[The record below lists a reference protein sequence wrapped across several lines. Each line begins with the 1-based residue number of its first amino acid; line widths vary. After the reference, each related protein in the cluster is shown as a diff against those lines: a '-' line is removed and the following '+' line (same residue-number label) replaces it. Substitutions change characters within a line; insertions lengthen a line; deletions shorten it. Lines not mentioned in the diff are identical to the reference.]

1 MNILAPLKGRSPVG
15 VDERLFLIDT
25 LDSCVIGRSKHFK
38 AEQIVIEKEITQDEI
53 IQYYLDH
60 PELKPN
66 IREDLWNEFCNDK
79 IQPYVYVKE
88 EKEIEDLIIKNCL
101 RYGQDD
107 LCAQIS
113 NDSYMEICEKC
124 IGWQWRGDTRSNMKD
139 YLYLIIRSKLYN
151 GIELNCIEEYHK
163 LEGYENERK
172 SLRLI
177 SEYLKKQAI
186 KLYDF

>member
-25 LDSCVIGRSKHFK
+25 LDSCVIGSSKHFK

-88 EKEIEDLIIKNCL
+88 EKEIEDFL
-101 RYGQDD
+101 
-107 LCAQIS
+107 
-113 NDSYMEICEKC
+113 
-124 IGWQWRGDTRSNMKD
+124 
-139 YLYLIIRSKLYN
+139 
-151 GIELNCIEEYHK
+151 
-163 LEGYENERK
+163 
-172 SLRLI
+172 
-177 SEYLKKQAI
+177 
-186 KLYDF
+186 

>member
-25 LDSCVIGRSKHFK
+25 LDSCVIGSSKHFK

-88 EKEIEDLIIKNCL
+88 EKEIEKTTEEEEVNP
-101 RYGQDD
+101 DD
-107 LCAQIS
+107 LFDNPESVGSGKDNQEEEEGFFYGII
-113 NDSYMEICEKC
+113 ICVESVD
-124 IGWQWRGDTRSNMKD
+124 RG
-139 YLYLIIRSKLYN
+139 
-151 GIELNCIEEYHK
+151 
-163 LEGYENERK
+163 
-172 SLRLI
+172 
-177 SEYLKKQAI
+177 
-186 KLYDF
+186 

>member
-1 MNILAPLKGRSPVG
+1 MKGYKALQYENGILRSKILLKKWKGYFLKLVFLNNKVETKEDIAFSENGYSFCGTIEEVADCMNILAPLKGRSPVG

-25 LDSCVIGRSKHFK
+25 LDSCVIGSSKHFK

-88 EKEIEDLIIKNCL
+88 EKEIEDLIIK
-101 RYGQDD
+101 
-107 LCAQIS
+107 
-113 NDSYMEICEKC
+113 
-124 IGWQWRGDTRSNMKD
+124 
-139 YLYLIIRSKLYN
+139 KLF
-151 GIELNCIEEYHK
+151 
-163 LEGYENERK
+163 
-172 SLRLI
+172 
-177 SEYLKKQAI
+177 AI
-186 KLYDF
+186 WSR